1 MSDPS
6 RPPPSWYA
14 WYVAGMLT
22 LANVSGYIDRQILV
36 ALVGPIEREFG
47 ISDVQMS
54 YLIGLGFAIFYT
66 LLGLPIARWADRSN
80 RRNIMAGGVA
90 LWSVFTTLCAT
101 ATSFGRLLL
110 CRIGVGVGEATI
122 NPASISLLSDY
133 FPPERRSR
141 AMSMYSLGV
150 FLGSGVGYFIGGW
163 VVQLVSVHA
172 AWSVPVIGTIRPWQ
186 SAFLAVGL
194 PGFAIAL
201 LLFTV
206 REPPRAEVR
215 AESAR
220 IPIRALAAYVSRHRR
235 VFTMHSVGFAMSA
248 LVNFGIAA
256 WLPTF
261 FRRTYGWDE
270 AAALRIQG
278 LLTMSIGVAA
288 VVAGGWLSDWF
299 VRRGRIDGPI
309 RVGIIASTGM
319 LVFATAYPL
328 MPTATLAV
336 IGLAIVNFFA
346 ALPWGAASAAV
357 SEMYPAPI
365 RAQGA
370 ALYFLVLSLLSGTL
384 GPTSVA
390 LFTDH
395 VFGRAGVRYSL
406 AVVAAVGSS
415 ITIILLAGGLDAYRR
430 IVDERNGLIRHR

>member
-278 LLTMSIGVAA
+278 LLTMTTLRPSSRAA
-288 VVAGGWLSDWF
+288 GSQTGSCVAG
-299 VRRGRIDGPI
+299 
-309 RVGIIASTGM
+309 ASTGRFVSASSRRRGCSYSRRHIRSCRRRHSPSSGSRSSTSSLRYHGARRRRRCRRCIPRRFERRVPRSTFSCSASSLERLDQRRWRCLPTM
-319 LVFATAYPL
+319 CSDERAFAIRLPWSPLSDPVSPSYSLRADSTLIGESSMSATA
-328 MPTATLAV
+328 
-336 IGLAIVNFFA
+336 
-346 ALPWGAASAAV
+346 
-357 SEMYPAPI
+357 
-365 RAQGA
+365 
-370 ALYFLVLSLLSGTL
+370 
-384 GPTSVA
+384 
-390 LFTDH
+390 
-395 VFGRAGVRYSL
+395 
-406 AVVAAVGSS
+406 
-415 ITIILLAGGLDAYRR
+415 
-430 IVDERNGLIRHR
+430 